1 MRENAVD
8 PEVRLLRRWLRK
20 RRDGGA
26 EPTTEPRTPVP
37 TGSPPPP
44 VPGTEAGEGGAPLE
58 RTMMV
63 NRTQVVKA
71 RPPVAHLEMVDG
83 PEAAGTR
90 RFRVAGGQTT
100 IGRSP
105 DCDISLPDPAI
116 SRVHAVL
123 IADAQSIAIEHHSQ
137 TNETF
142 VNGSQVR
149 ERRELAH
156 GDQIQL
162 ADRVILRL
170 EAPTLTAPAP
180 REATL
185 RQAMEARVDLDRRIE
200 EDFVRVGSF
209 LDVDVVDSY
218 GLKKREPREDRVVV
232 SFERF
237 RAYIAQ
243 KVESGH
249 GRVLNS
255 NGDEV
260 MAFFESADS
269 ALASARDLIRGLGEF
284 NDRQNLLADGF
295 KIRVGIHTGR
305 SAVDLESGIAYSPV
319 LDGAGHLQKGAQV
332 DSLLLSH
339 ETYQALSDASGLR
352 SVGESGKRGIQ
363 AWAPESDA

>member
-1 MRENAVD
+1 
-8 PEVRLLRRWLRK
+8 
-20 RRDGGA
+20 
-26 EPTTEPRTPVP
+26 
-37 TGSPPPP
+37 
-44 VPGTEAGEGGAPLE
+44 
-58 RTMMV
+58 MMV

-71 RPPVAHLEMVDG
+71 ARPPLAHVELVEG
-83 PEAAGTR
+83 PAAATTR
-90 RFRVAGGQTT
+90 RFRVDEGQTT

-123 IADAQSIAIEHHSQ
+123 IADAQGISIEHQSQ

-142 VNGSQVR
+142 VNGTEVTD
-149 ERRELAH
+149 RRQLAH
-156 GDQIQL
+156 GDQVQL
-162 ADRVILRL
+162 ADRVTLQID
-170 EAPTLTAPAP
+170 APTLKAPVS

-218 GLKKREPREDRVVV
+218 GMKKREIREDRVFV

-237 RAYIAQ
+237 RAYITR
-243 KVESGH
+243 KVEGRH

-269 ALASARDLIRGLGEF
+269 ALESARDLIQGLAEF
-284 NDRQNLLADGF
+284 NDRENLMSDGF
-295 KIRVGIHTGR
+295 KVRIGIHTGR
-305 SAVDLESGIAYSPV
+305 SAVDLESGVAYSPV

-332 DSLLLSH
+332 DSLLLSA
-339 ETYQALSDASGLR
+339 ETYEALSDPAGLH
-352 SVGESGKRGIQ
+352 SVGESGKRGIE
-363 AWAPESDA
+363 AWAPDTDA